1 MVYALMAFPNRLL
14 AILYLG
20 SIGYEIASLRSQ

>member
-1 MVYALMAFPNRLL
+1 MVYTLMAFPNRLL
-14 AILYLG
+14 AILHLG